1 MIADTA
7 PRRIAPKTVEELS
20 ALLAQCA
27 ASGERVGVRGGGT
40 LAGMGTLGAPVQLE
54 ISTHGMRRMIVHE
67 FHDLTASAQAG
78 MTVGTLADELG
89 KHGQFVPL
97 DAPLR
102 KTATIGGTLAAG
114 WLGPRRHL
122 YGRGRD
128 FVIGSQTVLAD
139 GSIVK
144 AGGMVVKNVSGYDM
158 SKLYIGSFGTLGV
171 LTQLNFKTMPI
182 PERARAFVAK
192 LPLGSRSRA
201 IAQLQQLVA
210 VPAAAFWIEGFA
222 KTIDGEDGDE
232 GRIVV
237 LLEGT
242 PAALERATLDL
253 RSAIGRAGVPEAHIV
268 DMGARELFE
277 RVLDAYVANVSD
289 RSATYRFTSLPDA
302 AEPRA
307 NAARKLALSFGLRVD
322 SIVDAMNGDAIVRV
336 TDRDAREF
344 GTKIELFDDALHDAE
359 PAARLIATQSASR
372 GSLDAW
378 GAPPASIEK
387 MRAVKARFDPNG
399 TLNPGRFVGGI

>member
-1 MIADTA
+1 MNGDAS
-7 PRRIAPKTVEELS
+7 PRRVAPKSVEEL
-20 ALLAQCA
+20 AAIVAQCL
-27 ASGERVGVRGGGT
+27 ASGERIGICGGGT
-40 LAGMGTLGAPVQLE
+40 LAGMGNVGAPVQVE
-54 ISTHGMRRMIVHE
+54 IATHGLRRMIVHE

-78 MTVGTLADELG
+78 MTLAALADELG

-114 WLGPRRHL
+114 WLGPRRHV

-128 FVIGSQTVLAD
+128 YVIGSQTVLAD
-139 GSIVK
+139 GTIVK

-158 SKLYIGSFGTLGV
+158 TKLYIGSFGTLGV
-171 LTQLNFKTMPI
+171 LTQLNFKTMPL

-201 IAQLQQLVA
+201 IVQLQQLVA
-210 VPAAAFWIEGFA
+210 VPSAAFWIEGFA

-242 PAALERATLDL
+242 PAALERATLDM
-253 RSAIGRAGVPEAHIV
+253 RSAIGRAGVPESHVV
-268 DMGARELFE
+268 DTGARELFE

-289 RSATYRFTSLPDA
+289 RSATYRLCSLPDA
-302 AEPRA
+302 AEARA
-307 NAARKLALSFGLRVD
+307 LAARTLANDFGLQID
-322 SIVDAMNGDAIVRV
+322 SIVDAMNGDAILRV
-336 TDRDAREF
+336 SDRDAREF
-344 GTKIELFDDALHDAE
+344 ATKIELFDDALHDAE
-359 PAARLIATQSASR
+359 PAARLIATKCASR
-372 GSLDAW
+372 ASLDAW
-378 GAPPASIEK
+378 GVPPASIEK
-387 MRAVKARFDPNG
+387 MRAVKTRFDPNG
-399 TLNPGRFVGGI
+399 TLNSGRFVGGI